1 MQLLWRI
8 FTPIFF
14 ITRKIRVG
22 AINKVAIYA
31 NLSAPKT
38 ESLNKTSEK
47 EINDKQRQLWCCCY
61 YTGLSDAVELGIFV
75 KPARA
80 GRRTGLWEVLQKAEG
95 QPQMQPMWPP
105 LTLSCT
111 PSRPQALKKDEMSSN
126 KALSRKG
133 TETGG
138 L

>member
-8 FTPIFF
+8 FTPIFL
-14 ITRKIRVG
+14 IRRKIRVG
-22 AINKVAIYA
+22 AINKMAICV

-47 EINDKQRQLWCCCY
+47 EINDKQRQLQWCCY
-61 YTGLSDAVELGIFV
+61 YTGPSDPVELGIFV

-80 GRRTGLWEVLQKAEG
+80 GRRTGQWEVVQKAER
-95 QPQMQPMWPP
+95 QPQVQPVGLP

-111 PSRPQALKKDEMSSN
+111 PRTTSLKKEQDE
-126 KALSRKG
+126 
-133 TETGG
+133 
-138 L
+138 